1 MIQNL
6 WDDIK
11 WKFIQVYLRKQG
23 KSQINNLIL
32 HLKEIEKEKQNPKF
46 VEGISYK
53 EQRKHKQNGNFRNQ
67 FKRSIKLRAGWFFGK
82 DKQNW

>member
-11 WKFIQVYLRKQG
+11 WKFIQFYLRKQG

-32 HLKEIEKEKQNPKF
+32 HLKEIEKEKQTKSKVSTRNVIKSREKINKMETLENNLKDAGYK
-46 VEGISYK
+46 VGIIIKKLYK
-53 EQRKHKQNGNFRNQ
+53 H
-67 FKRSIKLRAGWFFGK
+67 
-82 DKQNW
+82 

>member
-11 WKFIQVYLRKQG
+11 WKFIQFYLRKQG

-32 HLKEIEKEKQNPKF
+32 HLKEIEKEKQTKSK
-46 VEGISYK
+46 VST
-53 EQRKHKQNGNFRNQ
+53 RNV
-67 FKRSIKLRAGWFFGK
+67 IKSREKINKMETLENNLK
-82 DKQNW
+82 DQ